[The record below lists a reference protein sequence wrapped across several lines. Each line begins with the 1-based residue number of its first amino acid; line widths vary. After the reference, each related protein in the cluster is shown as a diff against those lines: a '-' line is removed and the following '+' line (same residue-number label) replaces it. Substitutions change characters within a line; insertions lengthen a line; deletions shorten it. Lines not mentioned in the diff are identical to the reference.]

1 MAGGLT
7 GVTNDAMSVYG
18 KGQQFIAASF
28 APNTTSDPVVST
40 IKGDLVNTIVFS
52 STGTWTIVFKKT
64 VVAVIAGGAEAQIT
78 SGATIDTSLQ
88 FKVTS
93 LAPLTVVIRNNPGGS
108 VANITAATDDR
119 INFWCVAQTGVIR

>member
-1 MAGGLT
+1 MAGGLG

-28 APNTTSDPVVST
+28 APNTTSDPAVAT
-40 IKGDLVNTIVFS
+40 IKGDLVSAITFT
-52 STGTWTIVFKKT
+52 STGTWTIVFKKN
-64 VVAVIAGGAEAQIT
+64 VNAVIAGGAEAQIT
-78 SGATIDTSLQ
+78 SAANIDTSLQ

-93 LAPLTVVIRNNPGGS
+93 TAPLTVVIRNNPGGS

-119 INFWCVAQTGVIR
+119 VNFWCVAQIGVVR